1 MFNIKYAD
9 QSAQHYNIP
18 APSPP
23 TLATTPPGTRQNNA
37 INSPTLQTVPSHK
50 DIVYIV

>member
-9 QSAQHYNIP
+9 QSAQQYNKP
-18 APSPP
+18 APPP
-23 TLATTPPGTRQNNA
+23 PHISHPPRRRQNNA

-50 DIVYIV
+50 DIVYSI